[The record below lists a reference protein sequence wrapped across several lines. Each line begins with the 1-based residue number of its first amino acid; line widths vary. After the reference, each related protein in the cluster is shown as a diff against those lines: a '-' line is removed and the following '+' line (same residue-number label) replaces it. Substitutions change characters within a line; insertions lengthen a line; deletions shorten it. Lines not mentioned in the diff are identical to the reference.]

1 MIPVGSLQ
9 MAKRSYSCSGSSNG
23 NKNADHLRRRRA
35 THGNGSASS
44 SDGEDD
50 HDSMPPRKLLKS
62 NGLQLRNA
70 ESFISCAALIV
81 QLTILC
87 YVCSEEVNLD
97 GFMFTRGITISSFLA
112 IYNSSLDWTRR
123 LRLER
128 FQQLL
133 PLPEPSEEYC
143 PLYTLVDAAGSCRSF
158 GFCFRTMKWVGLRHV
173 PQSTSRRSVT
183 LPVASA
189 GGLLFYTEDGH
200 SSEDVLVVNP
210 LTGEQKILGVPTLD
224 NGAPASLEEAQA
236 DGNDHNNGDD
246 YSEADAED
254 GSVVVSDESELDEV
268 SDSGR
273 SEWDEE
279 ESADDNER
287 EESSDED
294 EKEESAD
301 DHEEEEDADDD
312 EEGEDADDEE
322 EESTD
327 DDDEEDADNGHN
339 SLQSRLIH
347 VLQEPAAAAGRIA
360 TASFQLV
367 MTGRALGSVEH
378 PNWGEYEAEKSTEVY
393 DFRTDTWTNSGDLC
407 GDLRLAKNSSSA
419 YYEGL
424 VLTVAYGPSAGHGLA
439 RAGNPYFLL
448 SYNVGSRE
456 WSVYTRIVIPGSS
469 VDYEQPQILSC
480 DGRIFL
486 VTLYVCP
493 TSEGAG
499 APVAAPTA
507 AAAAAGAA
515 DEALAAGAAD
525 GFSHQLV
532 IHEFTA
538 RTLEFARV
546 SREPFTYISPEE
558 YRELSKCVGTSQG
571 KICCG
576 LADRALAYYDL
587 REEKWT
593 QYPEFEEDEDEE
605 EIRYAGVCYKPSLT
619 ARVHW

>member
-1 MIPVGSLQ
+1 MT
-9 MAKRSYSCSGSSNG
+9 KRSYPWSGSSNG
-23 NKNADHLRRRRA
+23 KNNADHLRGRA
-35 THGNGSASS
+35 THGTGSAF

-50 HDSMPPRKLLKS
+50 HHSMPLPARKLLKS
-62 NGLQLRNA
+62 NGLQLQLRNA
-70 ESFISCAALIV
+70 ENKQEVNFISWAALIV
-81 QLTILC
+81 QLVIFC
-87 YVCSEEVNLD
+87 YMCSEEVNLD
-97 GFMFTRGITISSFLA
+97 GFIFTRGTTISSFLA
-112 IYNSSLDWTRR
+112 IYGSSLDWTRR

-128 FQQLL
+128 FQQLI

-143 PLYTLVDAAGSCRSF
+143 PLYTLVDDAGACRSF
-158 GFCFRTMKWVGLRHV
+158 GFCFRTMRWVGLRHV
-173 PQSTSRRSVT
+173 PESTNRRSVM

-224 NGAPASLEEAQA
+224 NGAPAAMEE
-236 DGNDHNNGDD
+236 DDHENGDD
-246 YSEADAED
+246 RSEADAED
-254 GSVVVSDESELDEV
+254 GSVDVSDQSELDEV
-268 SDSGR
+268 SDAGR

-279 ESADDNER
+279 ESADD
-287 EESSDED
+287 
-294 EKEESAD
+294 
-301 DHEEEEDADDD
+301 EEEDD
-312 EEGEDADDEE
+312 E
-322 EESTD
+322 
-327 DDDEEDADNGHN
+327 DNGHN

-347 VLQEPAAAAGRIA
+347 VLQGTA
-360 TASFQLV
+360 TTNFQLV

-393 DFRTDTWTNSGDLC
+393 DFRTDTWTDSGDLC
-407 GDLRLAKNSSSA
+407 GGLRLAKNSSSA
-419 YYEGL
+419 SYEGL
-424 VLTVAYGPSAGHGLA
+424 VLTVAYGPSAGYGLA

-493 TSEGAG
+493 TNEGAG
-499 APVAAPTA
+499 APVAAAAAAEGADPTA

-515 DEALAAGAAD
+515 DEAPAAAAPV
-525 GFSHQLV
+525 GFLHQV
-532 IHEFTA
+532 MIHEFTA
-538 RTLEFARV
+538 RTMEFTRV
-546 SREPFTYISPEE
+546 SREPFIYISPDE
-558 YRELSKCVGTSQG
+558 YRELPKCVGTSDG

-576 LADRALAYYDL
+576 LGERALAYYNL
-587 REEKWT
+587 REENWT
-593 QYPEFEEDEDEE
+593 EYPEFEEDDEDE

-619 ARVHW
+619 ARVH

>member
-1 MIPVGSLQ
+1 

-23 NKNADHLRRRRA
+23 NNNADHLRRRA

-50 HDSMPPRKLLKS
+50 HDSMRPRKLLKS
-62 NGLQLRNA
+62 NGLHLRNA
-70 ESFISCAALIV
+70 ENFISWAALIV

-87 YVCSEEVNLD
+87 YICSEEVNLD
-97 GFMFTRGITISSFLA
+97 GFMFTGEITISSFLA
-112 IYNSSLDWTRR
+112 IYSSSLDCTRR

-133 PLPEPSEEYC
+133 PRPEPSEEYC
-143 PLYTLVDAAGSCRSF
+143 PLYTLVDDAGACRSF

-173 PQSTSRRSVT
+173 PEPTSRRSVT

-210 LTGEQKILGVPTLD
+210 LTGEHKILGIPTLD

-236 DGNDHNNGDD
+236 DGDDHENGDD
-246 YSEADAED
+246 RSEADAED

-273 SEWDEE
+273 SKGDEGESADDEEEEDADGSVVVSDESELDEVFDSGRSGGDEE
-279 ESADDNER
+279 ESADD
-287 EESSDED
+287 
-294 EKEESAD
+294 
-301 DHEEEEDADDD
+301 EED
-312 EEGEDADDEE
+312 DAE
-322 EESTD
+322 
-327 DDDEEDADNGHN
+327 NGHN

-347 VLQEPAAAAGRIA
+347 VLQEPAPAAGRIA

-367 MTGRALGSVEH
+367 MTGRALASVEH
-378 PNWGEYEAEKSTEVY
+378 PNLGAYEAEKSTEVY
-393 DFRTDTWTNSGDLC
+393 DFRTDTWTDSGDLC
-407 GDLRLAKNSSSA
+407 GNLRLAKNSSSA
-419 YYEGL
+419 YHEGL
-424 VLTVAYGPSAGHGLA
+424 VLTVAYGPSEGHGLA

-448 SYNVGSRE
+448 SYNVTSRE

-469 VDYEQPQILSC
+469 LDYEQPQILSC

-499 APVAAPTA
+499 APVAAAEGAAPT
-507 AAAAAGAA
+507 AAAGAA
-515 DEALAAGAAD
+515 DEAPAAGAAD
-525 GFSHQLV
+525 GAAPDVMDYTCMS
-532 IHEFTA
+532 
-538 RTLEFARV
+538 RTYM
-546 SREPFTYISPEE
+546 SS
-558 YRELSKCVGTSQG
+558 
-571 KICCG
+571 
-576 LADRALAYYDL
+576 
-587 REEKWT
+587 
-593 QYPEFEEDEDEE
+593 
-605 EIRYAGVCYKPSLT
+605 
-619 ARVHW
+619 

>member
-1 MIPVGSLQ
+1 
-9 MAKRSYSCSGSSNG
+9 
-23 NKNADHLRRRRA
+23 
-35 THGNGSASS
+35 
-44 SDGEDD
+44 
-50 HDSMPPRKLLKS
+50 
-62 NGLQLRNA
+62 
-70 ESFISCAALIV
+70 
-81 QLTILC
+81 
-87 YVCSEEVNLD
+87 
-97 GFMFTRGITISSFLA
+97 
-112 IYNSSLDWTRR
+112 
-123 LRLER
+123 
-128 FQQLL
+128 
-133 PLPEPSEEYC
+133 
-143 PLYTLVDAAGSCRSF
+143 
-158 GFCFRTMKWVGLRHV
+158 
-173 PQSTSRRSVT
+173 
-183 LPVASA
+183 
-189 GGLLFYTEDGH
+189 
-200 SSEDVLVVNP
+200 LVVNP
-210 LTGEQKILGVPTLD
+210 LTGEQKILSIPTLD
-224 NGAPASLEEAQA
+224 NGAPASLEEAA
-236 DGNDHNNGDD
+236 DGDDHENGDD
-246 YSEADAED
+246 CSEADAED

-279 ESADDNER
+279 ESADDDEEEEWAADDDDEEEDADDEK
-287 EESSDED
+287 EESANDDEEEEDADD

-301 DHEEEEDADDD
+301 DD
-312 EEGEDADDEE
+312 EE
-322 EESTD
+322 
-327 DDDEEDADNGHN
+327 EEDADNGHN

-347 VLQEPAAAAGRIA
+347 VLQEPAAAAAGRIA

-378 PNWGEYEAEKSTEVY
+378 PNWGEYEAVKSTEVY

-407 GDLRLAKNSSSA
+407 GDLRLAKNLSSA

-424 VLTVAYGPSAGHGLA
+424 VLSVAYGPSAGHGLA

-456 WSVYTRIVIPGSS
+456 WSVYTRIVIPDSS

-507 AAAAAGAA
+507 AAATGAA
-515 DEALAAGAAD
+515 DEAPAAGAVD

-558 YRELSKCVGTSQG
+558 YRELSKCVGTSEG

-587 REEKWT
+587 CEEKWT
-593 QYPEFEEDEDEE
+593 EYPEFEEDEDEE
-605 EIRYAGVCYKPSLT
+605 EICYAGVCYKPSLT

>member
-1 MIPVGSLQ
+1 L
-9 MAKRSYSCSGSSNG
+9 
-23 NKNADHLRRRRA
+23 
-35 THGNGSASS
+35 
-44 SDGEDD
+44 
-50 HDSMPPRKLLKS
+50 
-62 NGLQLRNA
+62 
-70 ESFISCAALIV
+70 
-81 QLTILC
+81 
-87 YVCSEEVNLD
+87 CSEEVNLE
-97 GFMFTRGITISSFLA
+97 GFMFTSGITISSFLA
-112 IYNSSLDWTRR
+112 IYSSSLDWTRR

-128 FQQLL
+128 FQHLL
-133 PLPEPSEEYC
+133 PSPEPSEEYC
-143 PLYTLVDAAGSCRSF
+143 PLYTLVDDAGACRSF

-173 PQSTSRRSVT
+173 PESTSRRSVR

-236 DGNDHNNGDD
+236 DGDDHENSDD
-246 YSEADAED
+246 RSEADAED

-279 ESADDNER
+279 KSADD
-287 EESSDED
+287 
-294 EKEESAD
+294 D
-301 DHEEEEDADDD
+301 DEEEDDADDD
-312 EEGEDADDEE
+312 EEDD
-322 EESTD
+322 
-327 DDDEEDADNGHN
+327 DADNGHN

-347 VLQEPAAAAGRIA
+347 VLQEPAAAASIA

-378 PNWGEYEAEKSTEVY
+378 PDWEAYEAEKSTEVY
-393 DFRTDTWTNSGDLC
+393 DFRTDTWTDSGDLC

-424 VLTVAYGPSAGHGLA
+424 VLTVAYGPSAGHDLA

-456 WSVYTRIVIPGSS
+456 WSVYTRIVIPGSP

-493 TSEGAG
+493 TAS
-499 APVAAPTA
+499 
-507 AAAAAGAA
+507 
-515 DEALAAGAAD
+515 
-525 GFSHQLV
+525 S
-532 IHEFTA
+532 
-538 RTLEFARV
+538 
-546 SREPFTYISPEE
+546 
-558 YRELSKCVGTSQG
+558 
-571 KICCG
+571 
-576 LADRALAYYDL
+576 
-587 REEKWT
+587 W
-593 QYPEFEEDEDEE
+593 
-605 EIRYAGVCYKPSLT
+605 
-619 ARVHW
+619 